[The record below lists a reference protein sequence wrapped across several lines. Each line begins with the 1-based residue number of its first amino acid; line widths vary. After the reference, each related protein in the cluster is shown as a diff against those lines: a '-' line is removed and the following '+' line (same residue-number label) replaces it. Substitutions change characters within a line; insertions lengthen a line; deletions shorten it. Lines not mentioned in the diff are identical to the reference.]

1 MSNELYNLNI
11 SKIDKTRMIIKKLAV
26 YEDLDE
32 RLIKIYGNHEGL
44 LETIVETLEEHPNI
58 DIPNDTV
65 KALLLTNEQVDIYKE
80 YQQLE
85 KQDKLVKL
93 PCKYVWRIVDT
104 KSPKY
109 AFTIKSPIT
118 ELKIY
123 EIKDIDKIGCQYF
136 STKEKAETRL
146 RELRGGENEE
156 RN

>member
-1 MSNELYNLNI
+1 M
-11 SKIDKTRMIIKKLAV
+11 
-26 YEDLDE
+26 
-32 RLIKIYGNHEGL
+32 
-44 LETIVETLEEHPNI
+44 ETIVETLEEHPNI